1 MKFFCSLESLNKI
14 LGICESV
21 ISSKNSITIL
31 SNIHIKAKDNQL
43 TIKACDTLISFYGE
57 IGADVEEEGEICLNS
72 NKLYSI
78 ARKLPSDEIEIQSDS
93 DLNIQIKAKGK
104 NTLRYNLKGI
114 SPDKFPEIL
123 DTSSVNYFSIPK
135 QIFADM
141 VNKTKFAVS
150 QNDNRKF
157 AIGTL
162 FEYEEGKLRMVTTDG
177 KRLAKIEKNVDVK
190 NSFSKVVVP
199 PKILQEAL
207 KICNGDDKGD
217 LKIGINE
224 KEIFIN
230 VDNCFFISNLLD
242 SGFPSYQSVIPTNSS
257 KQFKVNRKDFKDAID
272 RVSVMGEKDT
282 HKVIISLMS
291 DKMKIYSEN
300 MTYGDG
306 EETIDIEY
314 DNEDIKIAFNFSY
327 VTDVISVIKNDNLIF
342 KFNNASSTIV
352 ILEEDNQDYIYIMMP
367 MSV

>member
-1 MKFFCSLESLNKI
+1 MKFFCSIESLNKI

-57 IGADVEEEGEICLNS
+57 IGADIEEEGEICVNS

-78 ARKLPSDEIEIQSDS
+78 ARKLPSEEIEMQSDS
-93 DLNIQIKAKGK
+93 ELNIQIKAKGK

-123 DTSSVNYFSIPK
+123 DTSNINYFSITK
-135 QIFADM
+135 EIFSDM

-162 FEYEEGKLRMVTTDG
+162 FEYDNNKLRMVTTDG
-177 KRLAKIEKNVDVK
+177 KRLAKIEKDADIK
-190 NSFSKVVVP
+190 NTFSKVVVP
-199 PKILQEAL
+199 PKILQESL
-207 KICNGDDKGD
+207 KLCSGDDKGD

-242 SGFPSYQSVIPTNSS
+242 SGFPSYQSVIPANSS
-257 KQFKVNRKDFKDAID
+257 KSFKVNRKEFKDAID

-282 HKVIISLMS
+282 HKVIISLDA

-306 EETIDIEY
+306 EETIDIQYEG
-314 DNEDIKIAFNFSY
+314 EPIKIAFNYSY
-327 VTDVISVIKNDNLIF
+327 ITDVISVMKNDNMIL

-352 ILEEDNQDYIYIMMP
+352 INEEDNSDYIYIMMP

>member
-1 MKFFCSLESLNKI
+1 MKFYCSIESLNKI
-14 LGICESV
+14 LGICESI

-57 IGADVEEEGEICLNS
+57 IGADVDEEGEICVNS

-104 NTLRYNLKGI
+104 NTLKYNLKGI
-114 SPDKFPEIL
+114 SPDKFPEML
-123 DTSSVNYFSIPK
+123 DTSNINYFSIPK
-135 QIFADM
+135 ETFADM
-141 VNKTKFAVS
+141 VNKTKFAIS

-157 AIGTL
+157 ALGTL
-162 FEYEEGKLRMVTTDG
+162 FEYEENKLRMVTTDG
-177 KRLAKIEKNVDVK
+177 KRLAKIEKDIEIK
-190 NSFSKVVVP
+190 ESFSKVVVP

-207 KICNGDDKGD
+207 KLCNSDDKGD
-217 LKIGINE
+217 LKVGLNE

-242 SGFPSYQSVIPTNSS
+242 SGFPSYQSVIPTNSTKS
-257 KQFKVNRKDFKDAID
+257 FKVNRKDFKDAID
-272 RVSVMGEKDT
+272 RVSVMGEKET
-282 HKVIISLMS
+282 HKVIISLNQG
-291 DKMKIYSEN
+291 KMNIYSEN
-300 MTYGDG
+300 TTYGDG

-314 DNEDIKIAFNFSY
+314 SDEAIKIAFNYSY
-327 VTDVISVIKNDNLIF
+327 ITDVISVVKNDNIIF
-342 KFNNASSTIV
+342 KFNNASSTLV
-352 ILEEDNQDYIYIMMP
+352 ILEENNLDYIYIMMP

>member
-1 MKFFCSLESLNKI
+1 MKFFCSIESLNKI

-31 SNIHIKAKDNQL
+31 SNIHIKAQNNQL

-57 IGADVEEEGEICLNS
+57 LGADVEEEGEICVNS

-104 NTLRYNLKGI
+104 NTLKYNLKGI

-123 DTSSVNYFSIPK
+123 DTSNINYFNVPK
-135 QIFADM
+135 DIFADM
-141 VNKTKFAVS
+141 INKTKFAVS
-150 QNDNRKF
+150 QNDNRRF

-162 FEYEEGKLRMVTTDG
+162 FEYEENKLRMVTTDG
-177 KRLAKIEKNVDVK
+177 KRLAKIEKEIEIK
-190 NSFSKVVVP
+190 ETFSKVVVP

-207 KICNGDDKGD
+207 KLCSGDDKTE
-217 LKIGINE
+217 LKVGLNE
-224 KEIFIN
+224 KEVFIN
-230 VDNCFFISNLLD
+230 IDNCFFISNLLD
-242 SGFPSYQSVIPTNSS
+242 SGFPSYQSVIPANSAKS
-257 KQFKVNRKDFKDAID
+257 FKVNRKDFKDAID

-282 HKVIISLMS
+282 HKVIISLS
-291 DKMKIYSEN
+291 GNTMKIYSEN

-314 DNEDIKIAFNFSY
+314 DSDDIKIAFNFSY
-327 VTDVISVIKNDNLIF
+327 ITDVISVIKNDNLIF

-352 ILEEDNQDYIYIMMP
+352 ILEEDNPDYIYIMMP